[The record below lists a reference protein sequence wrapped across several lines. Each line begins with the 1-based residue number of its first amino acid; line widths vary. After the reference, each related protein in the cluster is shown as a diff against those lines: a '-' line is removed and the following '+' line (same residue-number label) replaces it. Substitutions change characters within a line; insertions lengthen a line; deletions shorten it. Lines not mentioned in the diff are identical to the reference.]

1 MPNYSYI
8 VGDHYIYKKEL
19 IALIDLV
26 DIDRRERRAEEQRIW
41 NKKEV
46 YLSTTF
52 KEDLIKLIEGKV
64 I

>member
-26 DIDRRERRAEEQRIW
+26 DIDKRERRAEEQRIW

-64 I
+64 S

>member
-26 DIDRRERRAEEQRIW
+26 DIDRRERIAEEQRIW

-64 I
+64 S